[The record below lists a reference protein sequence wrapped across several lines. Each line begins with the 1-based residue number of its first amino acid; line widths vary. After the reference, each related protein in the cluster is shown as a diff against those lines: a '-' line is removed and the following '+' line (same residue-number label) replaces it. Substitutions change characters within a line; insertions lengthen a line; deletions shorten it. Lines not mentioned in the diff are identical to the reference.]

1 VKNKI
6 KEVSVGLPSKKLA
19 DGTVSKVTIVP
30 FYDRTDLIKE
40 TIGTL
45 ESALS
50 HETLISVLVIII
62 LLLNLRASFVVSF
75 LLSIAVLMAFI
86 AMKLFHID
94 ANIVALSG
102 IAIAIGVMVDMG
114 IVDVENVTRHM
125 EMPGNNNLKGKK
137 LIKLIYDA
145 NIEVIAAVTVALAT
159 TIVSFLP
166 VFTMEAAEG
175 KLFQPLAFTKT
186 FALLSSYILGIV
198 VLPTLVYFL
207 YSIPFD
213 KKTIS
218 RYWNIC
224 LIVIATCLIIF
235 WQNWIAISLI
245 LISINNLLEYKWTES
260 WKKYVNLINI
270 LIVSLVVVYFLSYE
284 WLPMGAHNSLLIN
297 FLFVIGIVIII
308 LTPLILI
315 THFYERILN
324 WCLKNRLKFFMLPIF
339 TVVLGIVIW
348 LGFNKSFGFIS
359 TGIEKLGWNVKQ
371 TSLWQKAQS
380 TFPGLGKEFMPALDE
395 GSYLLMPTSMPH
407 AGIEKNIEYVK
418 TLDKRLNSIPEVDV
432 SVGKWGRVNSA
443 LDPAP
448 VQMFENT
455 INYKP
460 EYILSTEGH
469 RMRFKVDENE
479 NYLIDINKVKEQITL
494 DYSNNKSNIKAIS
507 LENKTSETEIEFDK
521 IKEIKFN
528 KENNEFIV
536 LVNNNWLVVQN
547 YRANNILKFIF
558 KNF

>member
-62 LLLNLRASFVVSF
+62 LLMNLRASFIVSF
-75 LLSIAVLMAFI
+75 LLPVAVLMAFI

-102 IAIAIGVMVDMG
+102 IAIAIGVMADMG
-114 IVDVENVTRHM
+114 IVDVENVTRHT

-145 NIEVIAAVTVALAT
+145 NIEVRAAVTVALAT

-245 LISINNLLEYKWTES
+245 LISINNLLEYKP
-260 WKKYVNLINI
+260 KI
-270 LIVSLVVVYFLSYE
+270 
-284 WLPMGAHNSLLIN
+284 
-297 FLFVIGIVIII
+297 
-308 LTPLILI
+308 
-315 THFYERILN
+315 
-324 WCLKNRLKFFMLPIF
+324 CLK
-339 TVVLGIVIW
+339 
-348 LGFNKSFGFIS
+348 FNNHI
-359 TGIEKLGWNVKQ
+359 I
-371 TSLWQKAQS
+371 A
-380 TFPGLGKEFMPALDE
+380 
-395 GSYLLMPTSMPH
+395 
-407 AGIEKNIEYVK
+407 
-418 TLDKRLNSIPEVDV
+418 
-432 SVGKWGRVNSA
+432 
-443 LDPAP
+443 
-448 VQMFENT
+448 
-455 INYKP
+455 
-460 EYILSTEGH
+460 
-469 RMRFKVDENE
+469 
-479 NYLIDINKVKEQITL
+479 
-494 DYSNNKSNIKAIS
+494 
-507 LENKTSETEIEFDK
+507 
-521 IKEIKFN
+521 
-528 KENNEFIV
+528 
-536 LVNNNWLVVQN
+536 
-547 YRANNILKFIF
+547 
-558 KNF
+558 